1 MKKVLI
7 ISTGI
12 LSAYLSKFL
21 LNKNYKV
28 YVTSRILKKKYK
40 NFDKL
45 RIQKKIIFKKLDV
58 KKLLSI
64 KKLIKDIQPSIIF
77 YFAGQSSVTKSL
89 NLRKETYDSNY
100 IGCKNFLTILKRDQL
115 DIKFLKANSG
125 YIFSF
130 KKKFN
135 LLKPVFS
142 KNKNPYINAQ
152 KKAFNTINDFRKKGV
167 ACYNIIFFQVES
179 NLRPNNFFLK
189 KVCIYL
195 KKNLFKKKK
204 LNVGNI
210 ELVRD
215 FGWAPELVKGAYYMS
230 YLKPCNL
237 IIASGKKYSLKK
249 ILNIAFRIKKLNYKK
264 FIKIDKS
271 LFRKNEERD
280 VFPNLGGTIKILK
293 SFRWKP
299 KVHGKKLIYNI
310 YKNLY

>member
-21 LNKNYKV
+21 LNKNYKI
-28 YVTSRILKKKYK
+28 YVTSRTLKKKYK

-45 RIQKKIIFKKLDV
+45 KIQKKIIFKKLNV
-58 KKLLSI
+58 KDLSSI
-64 KKLIKDIQPSIIF
+64 KKLINQIQPSIIF

-89 NLRKETYDSNY
+89 NFRKQTYDSNY
-100 IGCKNFLTILKRDQL
+100 IGCKNFLTILKKDQL

-130 KKKFN
+130 KKNFDF
-135 LLKPVFS
+135 LKPVFS
-142 KNKNPYINAQ
+142 KNLNPYIDAQ
-152 KKAFNTINDFRKKGV
+152 KKAFNIVNNFRKKGL

-195 KKNLFKKKK
+195 KKNLYKKKK
-204 LNVGNI
+204 LNVGNLD
-210 ELVRD
+210 LVRD

-237 IIASGKKYSLKK
+237 IIASGKRYSLRK
-249 ILNIAFRIKKLNYKK
+249 ILDIVFSIKKLNYKK

-271 LFRKNEERD
+271 LFRKNEEKN
-280 VFPNLGGTIKILK
+280 VYPNLSNTIKILK
-293 SFRWKP
+293 PFKWKP
-299 KVHGKKLIYNI
+299 KIHGKQLINNI